1 MRAVMVLG
9 VLICAASAHAQET
22 KNPATCRADRRG
34 AELITTI
41 QYANGYAVEGPWKVT
56 RSGEEGVTS
65 LTAVLDRIVEKQ
77 PFTKKPLVTALPG
90 PVEMTFRGH
99 TVDEVLNEAAHVW
112 CLTVMEAR
120 TDKAGSTPLQT
131 DFNNQVRIM

>member
-1 MRAVMVLG
+1 MRAVVVLG

-41 QYANGYAVEGPWKVT
+41 RYANGYAVEGPWRVT
-56 RSGEEGVTS
+56 ASAEEGVAS

-77 PFTKKPLVTALPG
+77 PFAKKPLITALPG

-112 CLTVMEAR
+112 CMTVMEAK
-120 TDKAGSTPLQT
+120 TDKAGSSPPAS
-131 DFNNQVRIM
+131 DFIAQVRIM